1 MPNRL
6 IRSTSPY
13 LRQHADNPVD
23 WYEWGD
29 EAFAAARSRDV
40 PILLSIGYS
49 ACHWCH
55 VMAHESF
62 EDAGTASVMNE
73 RFVNIKVDREERP
86 DVDAIYMS
94 ATQAMTGR
102 GGWPMTVFL
111 DLDRRPFYAGTYFP
125 SEPRHGMP
133 SFTQLLTAIS
143 DAWSQ
148 RRDELLDQAV
158 RLTEAI
164 SRPVPAGD
172 TPPDA
177 DSLRQAYVQIEGL
190 FDAVHGGLGGAP
202 KFPQQPALDFLL
214 RITGRVWAPKA
225 GPMVRQTLER
235 MAAGGIHDHLGG
247 GFARYSVDA
256 EWLVPHFEKMLY
268 DNAQLA
274 RLYLR
279 AGQVFGSEWFTEVAV
294 RTLDYLVRDL
304 SDPEGGFTSA
314 EDADSEGAEGTFY
327 VWTEPQVREALGDRA
342 DFAIARYGISAS
354 GNFEGANILH
364 HARLLSEVSEV
375 LGVEQTEAR
384 RLDQEVRRRLFD
396 VRAGRPRPGLDHKVV
411 TAWNGLA
418 IRAFAE
424 AGAVLGRR
432 DYVARASNCADFVL
446 DRLTDPTGRLLR
458 VWADGEAKIPAFC
471 EDYAALALG
480 CFSLYEATGELR
492 WFVEAERLT
501 RAIPALFAAEDGG
514 FYTGGAD
521 TEQLLVRQKD
531 LMDNPSPSGNSMAAD
546 ALMRLAAYTGEHD
559 LVVQAEGAMRA
570 AALIVERS
578 PSAIGHML
586 GVIDFDVSGAVEVA
600 IVGKGA
606 DEMADVVW
614 SRYRPNLV
622 LAVDREGDGSDSVPL
637 LEGRHQEGLTRAFVC
652 EDFVC
657 QAPVTGA
664 GELEAQLEAVRGR

>member
-29 EAFAAARSRDV
+29 EAFEAARSRDV

-62 EDAGTASVMNE
+62 EDARTAALMNE

-111 DLDRRPFYAGTYFP
+111 DVDRRPFYAGTYFP

-143 DAWSQ
+143 EAWGQ
-148 RRDELLDQAV
+148 RRGELFDQAEQ
-158 RLTEAI
+158 LTEAI
-164 SRPVPAGD
+164 SRPIPSGE

-177 DSLRQAYVQIEGL
+177 DSLQRAYGQLEQD
-190 FDAVHGGLGGAP
+190 FDAVNGGLGGAP

-214 RITGRVWAPKA
+214 RITGRSWAPKA

-279 AGQVFGSEWFTEVAV
+279 AGQVFDSEWFTEVAV
-294 RTLDYLVRDL
+294 RTLEYLARDL
-304 SDPEGGFTSA
+304 SNPEGGFTSA

-327 VWTEPQVREALGDRA
+327 VWTEPELREALGDRA
-342 DFAIARYGISAS
+342 DFAIARYGITAG

-364 HARLLSEVSEV
+364 HAHLLSEVAEI
-375 LGVEQTEAR
+375 LGIEQPEAR
-384 RLDQEVRRRLFD
+384 RLDQEVRQVLFD
-396 VRAGRPRPGLDHKVV
+396 VRDRRPRPGLDHKVV
-411 TAWNGLA
+411 AAWNGLA

-424 AGAVLGRR
+424 AGAVLGRPDFIDR
-432 DYVARASNCADFVL
+432 AARCADFVL
-446 DRLTDPTGRLLR
+446 DRLTDSTGRLLR
-458 VWADGEAKIPAFC
+458 VWAEGEAKVPAFA
-471 EDYAALALG
+471 EDHAALALG

-492 WFVEAERLT
+492 WFIEAERLT
-501 RAIPALFAAEDGG
+501 RTIPNLFAAEDGG
-514 FYTGGAD
+514 FYTSGSD
-521 TEQLLVRQKD
+521 SEHLLVRQKD

-578 PSAIGHML
+578 PSAVGHML

-600 IVGKGA
+600 VVGEDA
-606 DEMADVVW
+606 DVMARVVW

-622 LAVDREGDGSDSVPL
+622 LAIDRDGDGSDAVPL
-637 LEGRHQEGLTRAFVC
+637 LDGRHRENETWAFVC

-657 QAPVTGA
+657 QAPVKNA
-664 GELEAQLEAVRGR
+664 AALEAQLEAIRGR